1 MALTRKML
9 KGMSLTDEQIDTII
23 EAHSESVDAL
33 KDERDKYKEQA
44 GEFESQKKQIEDLQ
58 KQVKDLEAGK
68 SENDSYKE
76 KYESTKKEYDDYKK
90 GVDAE
95 NLKRSKTEAFKNLLK
110 EIGISEKRIGSVVK
124 VSNIDDI
131 KLDKDGKIEDAENLT
146 KSLKEEWSD
155 FIVTEGSKGAKTENP
170 PANNGGKDT
179 NDHYALKRVTQQ
191 RESLYG
197 AVKNSKEE

>member
-58 KQVKDLEAGK
+58 KQIKDFEAGK

-95 NLKRSKTEAFKNLLK
+95 NLKRNKTEAFKGLLK

-124 VSNIDDI
+124 VSDIDAI

-170 PANNGGKDT
+170 PTNNGGKDT

-191 RESLYG
+191 RENLYG